1 MHFVFERE
9 RVPHFTIFRHFSD
22 WTSGKTHLWCSI
34 SVLLIATAAILLLPF
49 STVCV
54 LLFFFYKNSHIN
66 IHKSQV
72 ATACMS
78 LSKNSAPS
86 LAKPGDVLH
95 RVQKCNQRLLCGI
108 NIIFIVFIFAS
119 ERIELKFETTIY
131 SMPQSHR
138 VMHFW
143 MPAKSL

>member
-1 MHFVFERE
+1 MSANAFHISQFFA
-9 RVPHFTIFRHFSD
+9 
-22 WTSGKTHLWCSI
+22 TSATELQAKHIYGAPSLFFWLQRRQFCFYHS
-34 SVLLIATAAILLLPF
+34 LLC
-49 STVCV
+49 VCCY
-54 LLFFFYKNSHIN
+54 FFFYKNSHIN